1 MIEPFEY
8 VQYWSVT
15 LPPRFQVGYQNE
27 CERYFNWYLEQIEQ
41 CQGIEVSPV
50 ERKMQILKGED
61 ERDYAIRY
69 SQRVEVSGEDERLQ
83 HVMHM
88 MNVSQ
93 QEVR

>member
-15 LPPRFQVGYQNE
+15 LPPRFQVGFQNVIE
-27 CERYFNWYLEQIEQ
+27 TYFDMYLERIKGW
-41 CQGIEVSPV
+41 GIEVSPV
-50 ERKMQILKGED
+50 ERKMRVLKD
-61 ERDYAIRY
+61 EEGHDSMIRY
-69 SQRVEVSGEDERLQ
+69 SQRVTVTGADERLQ
-83 HVMHM
+83 HVMDM